1 MDATQSTFP
10 AAGVVNSKMSEATKV
25 VIGTVI
31 LTTAIVLA
39 MIVWYLLL

>member
-25 VIGTVI
+25 VIGTV
-31 LTTAIVLA
+31 LGTTAIVLA
-39 MIVWYLLL
+39 LMVWYLLL